1 MFRNKI
7 AWLAMLAIL
16 PMSLPA
22 LASDTQ
28 QEKKILTDRANYWDR
43 QGRGDMAV
51 QAWQQ
56 LLLVDPDN
64 AQALAGLARHQ
75 AKSAPELGVE
85 PESGASSTVA
95 SADSDAAV
103 QTQAVTHSH
112 EPVRKVEDWADL
124 YPDGLKAQ
132 PDGTDAEQGSAPQG
146 NSSGQAVA
154 DHAVDG
160 EPTVDSGSQLP
171 EAKAADAGNQV
182 ALPHP
187 AQPEA
192 AEPAVIVEPQTDKI
206 ANDVV
211 DPPAVQS
218 DTGVITAA
226 TSQPDSTPVAMPQE
240 QPEAPAVIVEPQTDK
255 IANDVADTP
264 AAQPDTGVITA
275 VASQPDSAPVAMRQE
290 QTEAPAVIVEP
301 QADKIA
307 NDVADTPVV
316 QSDTGVIPAANS
328 QPDSAPA
335 AMPQEQPDT
344 QGMMARAQYW
354 EKTGRSDM
362 AAQAWQQLLLV
373 DPDNVQAQAGLA
385 RYQTPTGTNIEQPT
399 LAHPDNLESGKAEQ
413 DIPASADAAVATV
426 PETAQH
432 TTLEPAAEIQPERD
446 GRKVEDWADLYQS
459 GLKESVPTA
468 GAPLPADDQIS
479 TPIASQIAINGRAEQ
494 AVEQPVE
501 PKVANAMGG
510 AAPDVLTR
518 VETGRVPGV
527 TLRAPYEAAPPEK
540 WREFYQRGI
549 KPALPESEPDS
560 TPGGSLLVSD
570 QPSRQELLDQ
580 AQYWDSRGRADL
592 SAKIRKELAPQP
604 EVAVSGKPDAMN
616 PEMADKPKF
625 TVSSKPEIQAVS
637 VAAKPA
643 ITTAENRQVVSQ
655 PQPTL
660 DENVQALVAQ
670 PSRQELHD
678 RAQYWEERGRSDLA
692 AKVPDQPALVMTE
705 PGNAV
710 PGKNSAA
717 GKRIALAEKVIA
729 RSASASQA
737 QLSESETGAAAPSK
751 QELEEQAAYWEAR
764 GRSDLVAKVPDQ
776 PALVMTEPGNAV
788 PGKNSAAGKRIAL
801 AEKVIARSASASQAQ
816 LGTSEPGMTQAGAVP
831 SKQELEEQAAYW
843 EARGRSDL
851 ASKARPT
858 VAGAGRDAAIASVD
872 RNILAV
878 DSRTQRVSGVPEHG
892 RTALS
897 REELDEQAQYWE
909 ARGRSDL
916 ADQLRNKLYTLEP
929 AHPAGLSRRAAPP
942 QAAARDDVDA
952 RSALENSL
960 LKNPGSMSARLDLA
974 KIYQGAGEMAK
985 ARLQIDSVLAAY
997 PDLPDALYASAQLYA
1012 TQRLWWE
1019 TLHTLDKI
1027 SPVSRT
1033 AEMGKLQK
1041 MAWAHVQI
1049 DRADALVRQ
1058 GNNAEAELLLRQVAA
1073 ELAVSYNQT
1082 RQPEPPPLWKNAA
1095 PKSKKARR

>member
-1 MFRNKI
+1 MFRKKI

-28 QEKKILTDRANYWDR
+28 QEKEILTDRANYWDR
-43 QGRGDMAV
+43 LGRGDMAA

-75 AKSAPELGVE
+75 AKSAPELAAE
-85 PESGASSTVA
+85 PASGASNTVA

-103 QTQAVTHSH
+103 ETQAVTHPH
-112 EPVRKVEDWADL
+112 EQVRKVEDWADR
-124 YPDGLKAQ
+124 YPDGIKAQ
-132 PDGTDAEQGSAPQG
+132 PDGNAAGQGSAAQG
-146 NSSGQAVA
+146 NEMSSGQVA
-154 DHAVDG
+154 ADQAVDVKA
-160 EPTVDSGSQLP
+160 ELTVDSGSQSP
-171 EAKAADAGNQV
+171 EAADTGSQAEVSQ
-182 ALPHP
+182 PFH

-192 AEPAVIVEPQTDKI
+192 PVVMVEPQTDKI
-206 ANDVV
+206 DAADT
-211 DPPAVQS
+211 PAVQS
-218 DTGVITAA
+218 
-226 TSQPDSTPVAMPQE
+226 
-240 QPEAPAVIVEPQTDK
+240 
-255 IANDVADTP
+255 
-264 AAQPDTGVITA
+264 DTGVITA
-275 VASQPDSAPVAMRQE
+275 VASQPDSAPVAM
-290 QTEAPAVIVEP
+290 P
-301 QADKIA
+301 
-307 NDVADTPVV
+307 
-316 QSDTGVIPAANS
+316 S
-328 QPDSAPA
+328 
-335 AMPQEQPDT
+335 EQPDT
-344 QGMMARAQYW
+344 QGMVARAQYW
-354 EKTGRSDM
+354 EKTGRRDM

-385 RYQTPTGTNIEQPT
+385 RCQTPSETHVEQPT
-399 LAHPDNLESGKAEQ
+399 LTNSDNLESGKTAQ
-413 DIPASADAAVATV
+413 DIPASAEAAVAAV
-426 PETAQH
+426 SESAQQA
-432 TTLEPAAEIQPERD
+432 TLESVVEIQPEGE

-459 GLKESVPTA
+459 GLKESVLTA
-468 GAPLPADDQIS
+468 TPMQTDEQLS
-479 TPIASQIAINGRAEQ
+479 TPVASSMAINVSEQ
-494 AVEQPVE
+494 AVEQPVSVE
-501 PKVANAMGG
+501 PKVAAANASSG

-518 VETGRVPGV
+518 VETASAPGV
-527 TLRAPYEAAPPEK
+527 AIRAPYESAPPEK
-540 WREFYQRGI
+540 WPEFYQRGI
-549 KPALPESEPDS
+549 KPALPESETGP
-560 TPGGSLLVSD
+560 TPGGSLLIID
-570 QPSRQELLDQ
+570 KPSRQELLDQ

-592 SAKIRKELAPQP
+592 SAKIRKELTPQP
-604 EVAVSGKPDAMN
+604 EVAVSSKPDAVN
-616 PEMADKPKF
+616 PEIVDKPKF
-625 TVSSKPEIQAVS
+625 TVSSKPEIQV
-637 VAAKPA
+637 VAEPT
-643 ITTAENRQVVSQ
+643 ITTVENRQIVSQ

-660 DENVQALVAQ
+660 EENVQALVAQ

-692 AKVPDQPALVMTE
+692 AKVPDQPALVVTE
-705 PGNAV
+705 QGSAV
-710 PGKNSAA
+710 PGKYSAA

-737 QLSESETGAAAPSK
+737 QFSASEPGAAA
-751 QELEEQAAYWEAR
+751 
-764 GRSDLVAKVPDQ
+764 
-776 PALVMTEPGNAV
+776 
-788 PGKNSAAGKRIAL
+788 
-801 AEKVIARSASASQAQ
+801 
-816 LGTSEPGMTQAGAVP
+816 P

-851 ASKARPT
+851 ASKARPAPT
-858 VAGAGRDAAIASVD
+858 EAVAGSGRDVAIASAD

-878 DSRTQRVSGVPEHG
+878 DSRAQSVPGVTEHG

-909 ARGRSDL
+909 VRGRSDL

-929 AHPAGLSRRAAPP
+929 AHPAGLSRRAASL
-942 QAAARDDVDA
+942 QTAARDDVDA

-960 LKNPGSMSARLDLA
+960 LKNPGSMPARLDLA
-974 KIYQGAGEMAK
+974 KIYQSAGEMAK

-1058 GNNAEAELLLRQVAA
+1058 GDNAEAELLLRQVAA
-1073 ELAVSYNQT
+1073 ELAVNYNQT
-1082 RQPEPPPLWKNAA
+1082 RQPEPPPLWKSTS